1 MSVHFIRPRVSD
13 LCFYVYGRSLHPELF
28 DIFARKRI
36 VTGDHDLVVSI
47 TRTGHFWS
55 LQLPDQSIAEVA
67 GRRTD
72 RLPHRFR
79 LLSYRLRGEHNE
91 TLAYPAGLRY
101 HMSFSVER
109 LEPEVFVAVHEELA
123 EVSRRR
129 EGLFYSF
136 RAHQRLALPP
146 VAHVHFELGARR
158 LSLQSFHT
166 FPHDL
171 TVVRTLSLIERD

>member
-1 MSVHFIRPRVSD
+1 MSVRFIRPRVSD

-36 VTGDHDLVVSI
+36 IGGGHDLMVSI

-55 LQLPDQSIAEVA
+55 LQLPDQSISEVA

-72 RLPHRFR
+72 LLPHRCR
-79 LLSYRLRGEHNE
+79 LLSCRLRGEHNE
-91 TLAYPAGLRY
+91 TLVYPAGLRY
-101 HMSFSVER
+101 HTSFNVER
-109 LEPEVFVAVHEELA
+109 MDPDVFVAMHEELSEA
-123 EVSRRR
+123 GRMRN
-129 EGLFYSF
+129 GLFYSF

-146 VAHVHFELGARR
+146 LAHVNFELGPKRI
-158 LSLQSFHT
+158 SLHSYHT

-171 TVVRTLSLIERD
+171 TVVRTQSLIERD